1 MALILDNVSNT
12 PGIRPEVLHPRRGAL
27 HGHIHQ
33 YLTVRQQSF
42 WLRNSCVI
50 ICLNKLVKI
59 TINNSYKFN
68 VSTSSRLCL
77 ILFQAYRHAHDS
89 IIACSAWNL
98 SQEPWAPLEAPPLL
112 FAIVMAYQHFQ
123 FLCKTLLLID
133 SNISLTFQS
142 ETIPHLLPITMAS
155 QMLRDLSVNLVSPH
169 HHTHTMSHETTSSAL
184 FDVRDRGTQFL
195 VCPNGH
201 IHHSPVVVTF
211 LITKDFI
218 WASLLWINVIC
229 SLLTLWLTHC
239 DWY

>member
-1 MALILDNVSNT
+1 MFDTISGLPSCSW
-12 PGIRPEVLHPRRGAL
+12 
-27 HGHIHQ
+27 Q
-33 YLTVRQQSF
+33 YY
-42 WLRNSCVI
+42 
-50 ICLNKLVKI
+50 CL
-59 TINNSYKFN
+59 
-68 VSTSSRLCL
+68 LCL
-77 ILFQAYRHAHDS
+77 KPLTRTMGSTWSPTAPVCHR
-89 IIACSAWNL
+89 NGL
-98 SQEPWAPLEAPPLL
+98 STFPFP
-112 FAIVMAYQHFQ
+112 Q

-201 IHHSPVVVTF
+201 IHHSLVVVTF